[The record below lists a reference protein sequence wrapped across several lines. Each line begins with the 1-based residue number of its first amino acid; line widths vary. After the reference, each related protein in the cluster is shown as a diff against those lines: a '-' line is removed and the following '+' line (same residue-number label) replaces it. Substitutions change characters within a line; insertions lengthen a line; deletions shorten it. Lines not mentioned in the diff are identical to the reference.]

1 MAGRISMGARREV
14 VSAVAGRY
22 RPAKRAEKGRI
33 LDELCATTGWHRK
46 HAVRAL
52 RQRETVMPGEVEAS
66 RERRRRYGATIKD
79 ALTALWEASDRVCGK
94 RLKVMIP
101 TLLPALERNGR
112 LTLDG
117 SDRARVLAIS
127 AATIDRLLGDV
138 RVAASGG
145 KRRRAGFYSA
155 IRREVPIRTFN
166 DWKSPPP
173 GFCEVD
179 MVAHGGTSVA
189 GSFIQTLTMVD
200 VATGWTECLPLVTR
214 DGSLVVE
221 AMKHARSLFP
231 WLLRGVDFD
240 NDSAFMNDV
249 VVPWCREQKLEV
261 TRSRA
266 YKKNDQA
273 FVEQKNGAVVR
284 RLMGYGRFDGVET
297 ARVMARLYAAARL
310 YVNFFQPSFKLK
322 EKRREGA
329 KVIKRYHVPST
340 PCQRA
345 LVYPRLAAA
354 VKKRLREQ
362 YRTLD
367 PVALLAEIRAAQE
380 ELGNRVD
387 RRAGDAR
394 GQQRAGK
401 ETTPQP
407 VQSSTPDAV
416 AFAKTLGTTVGAGDP
431 RATHRR
437 PKRPYK
443 TRVRMPSKLDPHVV
457 TIEYWLAAEPQL
469 TALAILGRLIEKHPE
484 QFGMKQH
491 SIVQRLLKALRK
503 KVAET
508 LIAQK
513 PPRTTTTAAPSTGPV
528 DGSGYHGPDPPTVP
542 AVERASIA
550 ERLNRLADVGSSA
563 PTALSG

>member
-14 VSAVAGRY
+14 VSAVAERY
-22 RPAKRAEKGRI
+22 RSANQVEKGRI

-52 RQRETVMPGEVEAS
+52 RQRETVTPVPGHEAP
-66 RERRRRYGATIKD
+66 RARRRRYGVAIKD
-79 ALTALWEASDRVCGK
+79 ALTALWEASDRLCGK

-101 TLLPALERNGR
+101 TLLPPLEQHGR
-112 LTLDG
+112 LRLNKM
-117 SDRARVLAIS
+117 DRDLVFAIS
-127 AATIDRLLGDV
+127 AATIDRMLGDTK
-138 RVAASGG
+138 VAASGAR
-145 KRRRAGFYSA
+145 RRRAGFYSA

-166 DWKSPPP
+166 DWNSPPP

-221 AMKHARSLFP
+221 AINRAQDLFP

-284 RLMGYGRFDGVET
+284 RLIGYGRFEGIET
-297 ARVMARLYAAARL
+297 ACVMARLYAAARL

-322 EKRREGA
+322 EKRREGV
-329 KVIKRYHVPST
+329 KVIKRYHPPST
-340 PCQRA
+340 PYERA
-345 LVYPRLAAA
+345 LAHPEMGAAA
-354 VKKRLREQ
+354 KQRLREQ

-380 ELGNRVD
+380 ELGNRID
-387 RRAGDAR
+387 HRACDAR
-394 GQQRAGK
+394 GRQRPAK
-401 ETTPQP
+401 SP
-407 VQSSTPDAV
+407 VQSSTPNAV
-416 AFAKTLGTTVGAGDP
+416 AFANTLGKTVEIGEP
-431 RATHRR
+431 RATHRS

-443 TRVRMPSKLDPHVV
+443 TRVRMPSKLDPHVAI
-457 TIEYWLAAEPQL
+457 IEHWLAVEPQL
-469 TALAILGRLIEKHPE
+469 TALAIVGRLSEKHPE
-484 QFGMKQH
+484 QFGTKQH
-491 SIVQRLLKALRK
+491 STVQRLLKALRK
-503 KVAET
+503 KAAEK
-508 LIAQK
+508 LIAQE
-513 PPRTTTTAAPSTGPV
+513 PPRPAMTAVPLPGTV
-528 DGSGYHGPDPPTVP
+528 DGSGYGWPDPPTAP
-542 AVERASIA
+542 RVERASNGVRFNLPV
-550 ERLNRLADVGSSA
+550 EVGSTA
-563 PTALSG
+563 PTA